1 MRGGSTLDV
10 FQSAGAGECFN
21 NLLRPMLK
29 LIGAVEKE
37 VMSGATLRETN
48 SGRAQ
53 ALRERSR
60 GEDPILSE
68 PVTPSAGDQGQGRER
83 QELGVRHPLQV
94 ERRQARVSANRC
106 ERDTNTR
113 PLPRLAAASSLVL
126 PCADGPRLGE
136 RQAAVGQDQRRAAD
150 DLIPQFRSC
159 YTNPGSYEIYK
170 KTGEFPGRG
179 RSSRHASRRK
189 ISTRLSYS
197 RGSMIDHS
205 RRRASRRSRTPCISL
220 SRARCANFAPPVVQ
234 AATALIADTATERGL
249 EVSAE

>member
-1 MRGGSTLDV
+1 M

-21 NLLRPMLK
+21 NLLRPMLQ

-53 ALRERSR
+53 ALESDPAGKIRFCPNRSPRAPATKVRAANGRSSAFVTHYRSSGDRRE
-60 GEDPILSE
+60 
-68 PVTPSAGDQGQGRER
+68 
-83 QELGVRHPLQV
+83 
-94 ERRQARVSANRC
+94 VSANRC

-113 PLPRLAAASSLVL
+113 PLLRLAAASSLVL

-159 YTNPGSYEIYK
+159 YTSPGSYEIYK

-220 SRARCANFAPPVVQ
+220 SRARCANFAAPVVQ

-249 EVSAE
+249 VVSAE